1 MLSSSAEEVVATRK
15 FIKIRDFWV
24 SADSETNNNIN
35 IIIDAWE

>member
-1 MLSSSAEEVVATRK
+1 MVARE

-24 SADSETNNNIN
+24 SADSETNNINI

>member
-1 MLSSSAEEVVATRK
+1 MVARE

-24 SADSETNNNIN
+24 SADSETNNIN